1 MLEHSVVRGEGR
13 PEGERCERDLNPD
26 EHALG
31 PETHLCI
38 ARVRRLQSLVLLFR
52 FLEDLPTDVLRS
64 IIKSQDCQRYNC
76 MGMRDL

>member
-26 EHALG
+26 EHVLG

-38 ARVRRLQSLVLLFR
+38 ARVRRLPSLVLLFK
-52 FLEDLPTDVLRS
+52 FLEELLIDALRS
-64 IIKSQDCQRYNC
+64 IIQCQ
-76 MGMRDL
+76 